1 LFVVEGMS
9 KGQKGETIWVTFI
22 DMGAKKMLF
31 TERMEGKTGMVFG
44 FRNYWAAPI
53 NDVIKTIEKKKY
65 KEWQAK
71 YGG

>member
-31 TERMEGKTGMVFG
+31 TERMEGKTGMAFG